1 MVKSRCPYRRAPR
14 HLADIYYIVLHRIG
28 GSIPAPYI
36 ALYLPNVTIA
46 AMPFFVMGTM
56 AGKRLIFVICDLA
69 CSMSKYYRVNW
80 AKRLD
85 WFWLVSAI
93 RRGEYQ

>member
-1 MVKSRCPYRRAPR
+1 MTPRRAPR
-14 HLADIYYIVLHRIG
+14 HLADIYYKFLHRIG

-56 AGKRLIFVICDLA
+56 AGNVYLL
-69 CSMSKYYRVNW
+69 
-80 AKRLD
+80 
-85 WFWLVSAI
+85 
-93 RRGEYQ
+93 